1 MGDRVRRLVGVYD
14 AEGTLRGELSYWVG
28 ARLGRAHCSLC
39 DITHG
44 TFRERSDWKR
54 CREGLAV
61 GFDTYHLDDQPTAVR
76 DAAEGSAPVVLAE
89 TSVGYVVL
97 LGPVELE
104 ACAGS
109 VERFQAALDRAL
121 SAAGLTL
128 D

>member
-1 MGDRVRRLVGVYD
+1 MGDRVLRLVGVYD
-14 AEGTLRGELSYWVG
+14 AEGTLRGELTYWVG

-44 TFRERSDWKR
+44 TFRERADWKR
-54 CREGLAV
+54 CRDGMPV

-76 DAAEGSAPVVLAE
+76 DASEGSAPVVLAE
-89 TSVGYVVL
+89 TAVGYVVL
-97 LGPVELE
+97 LGPSELE

-109 VERFQAALDRAL
+109 VEQFQRAIERAL
-121 SAAGLTL
+121 SSAGLTL